1 MNIQFINTSQWGIKK
16 KNFNLSIERLKKHVP
31 EVDGILNVVF
41 VDDVY
46 IEFLNRTY
54 RNKEESTDV
63 LSFSYMDENGL
74 NDDKLIGEIYISVST
89 AKRQAEE
96 FEVTLKY
103 ELNKLFVHGFLHIY
117 GHKHDS
123 EKDFKKMNKI
133 EKEVLSE

>member
-16 KNFNLSIERLKKHVP
+16 RNFNLSIERLKKHVP